1 MDRMPQDDRERKLDA
16 LFSEYRQA
24 VPDPEVS
31 AGFMPGMWQ
40 RVEARRTANL
50 SLFRRVAQVCVGA
63 TVALAVLMGV
73 VLIPHMQ
80 RIPVY
85 NASYVDVLTAN
96 HPNTYVDVLTGD
108 IK

>member
-1 MDRMPQDDRERKLDA
+1 MDRMPQDDTERKLDA

-24 VPDPEVS
+24 IPDPEVS

-40 RVEARRTANL
+40 RVEARRVANL

-80 RIPVY
+80 RLPVY